1 MIKFYF
7 DWICQPSR
15 ALYIL
20 LKLNRIPFEGI
31 VVSLKKG
38 EHNEESFKN
47 VNRFQKLPCIV
58 DDDGFQLSESVAL
71 LR

>member
-1 MIKFYF
+1 MKFYF

-20 LKLNRIPFEGI
+20 LKVNRVPVEEI
-31 VVSLKKG
+31 VVSLKYG
-38 EHNEESFKN
+38 EHQDESFKK
-47 VNRFQKLPCIV
+47 VNRFQKLPCFV
-58 DDDGFQLSESVAL
+58 DDDGFQISESVAM

>member
-1 MIKFYF
+1 MKFYF

-20 LKLNRIPFEGI
+20 LKVNRIPFEEI
-31 VVSLKKG
+31 VVSLKSS
-38 EHNEESFKN
+38 EHLEESFRSI
-47 VNRFQKLPCIV
+47 NRFQRLPCIV
-58 DDDGFQLSESVAL
+58 EDDGYQLSESVAM